1 MRAHSLQEV
10 HLADGVGVEGLR
22 RRVPGRV
29 HVALGRQVNDEV
41 GARRRD
47 ELVHRREVTQITL
60 DQGDA
65 VAQVID
71 VLGLAPPPVR
81 AEHLG
86 ALGQRELGEVT
97 TDESRNAG
105 DEDPHVYA
113 CRRSNSMTFRSV
125 ASSSTAGVKSM
136 VRLSLLMSGTRWRGS
151 SNPAS

>member
-1 MRAHSLQEV
+1 M
-10 HLADGVGVEGLR
+10 
-22 RRVPGRV
+22 
-29 HVALGRQVNDEV
+29 HVALRRQVDDEV
-41 GARRRD
+41 GPRRRD
-47 ELVHRREVTQITL
+47 QLLHRREVAQITL
-60 DQGDA
+60 DEGDA

-86 ALGQRELGEVT
+86 AFSQRQLREVT
-97 TDESRNAG
+97 ADEPRDAG

-125 ASSSTAGVKSM
+125 ASSSTAGVKSR